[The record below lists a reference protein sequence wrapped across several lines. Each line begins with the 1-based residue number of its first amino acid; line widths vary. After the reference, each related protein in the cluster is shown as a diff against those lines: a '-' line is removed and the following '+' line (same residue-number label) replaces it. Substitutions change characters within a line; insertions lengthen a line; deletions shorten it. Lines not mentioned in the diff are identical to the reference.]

1 MLYPA
6 YYVSW
11 YFFWNLIEFING
23 LVVSF
28 FSVIAVYVLF
38 KHREDNAPMT
48 MWGINLDRT
57 RKQFILLI
65 YAALLLII
73 LFVPYILGF
82 VWGDINTDFLL
93 RISAEVI
100 GTVSYM
106 LVSIVMI
113 WWTRGF
119 MRFL

>member
-1 MLYPA
+1 
-6 YYVSW
+6 
-11 YFFWNLIEFING
+11 NG

-28 FSVIAVYVLF
+28 FSVISVYVLF
-38 KHREDNAPMT
+38 KHREDNAPMR

-93 RISAEVI
+93 RITAEVI